1 MVTIKVNAKIA
12 HLVKLLIMDSA
23 VIVSTMKLLREMV
36 ELVFWNVLLYNAEL
50 GFTILNKDNNCNVQT
65 TWLLLFKGAKINAL
79 IHNVIVN

>member
-1 MVTIKVNAKIA
+1 MVTIKENAKIA
-12 HLVKLLIMDSA
+12 HLVKLLKMDSA

-65 TWLLLFKGAKINAL
+65 T
-79 IHNVIVN
+79 